1 MAKASEATGNVA
13 DSLTR
18 HSPLEGF
25 AEQFARLPE
34 SAAVREEPFVAM
46 VDLWVDPSGPGAAAA
61 ARALGVDAL
70 PTTASTTA
78 ISGDVTVIW
87 FGPDEWLVTST
98 SAAPEELEAQ
108 LREAVVEH
116 GGAAVDVSAQRT
128 TLRLRGEHARDVLAK
143 GCSIDLHPS
152 VFGPGAAVQTMLG
165 QAAVVLMALGDD
177 GTDYRVLVRSS
188 FARYLAEWLVDG
200 AEEFGVDWPH

>member
-1 MAKASEATGNVA
+1 MA

-18 HSPLEGF
+18 RSPLEGF
-25 AEQFARLPE
+25 ASRFAQLPD
-34 SAAVREEPFVAM
+34 SAGVQEEPFVAM
-46 VDLWVDPSGPGAAAA
+46 VDLWVDPAGPGAAAA
-61 ARALGVDAL
+61 AAVLGVDAL

-78 ISGDVTVIW
+78 TAPDVTVIW

-98 SAAPEELEAQ
+98 ALEPEELESR
-108 LREAVVEH
+108 LRDAVVEH

-128 TLRLRGEHARDVLAK
+128 TVRLRGEHARHVLAK
-143 GCSIDLHPS
+143 GCSVDLHPT

-165 QAAVVLMALGDD
+165 QAAVVLMPLSDNGS
-177 GTDYRVLVRSS
+177 DYRILVRSS

-200 AEEFGVDWPH
+200 AEEFGVDW

>member
-1 MAKASEATGNVA
+1 MA

-18 HSPLEGF
+18 RSPLEGF
-25 AEQFARLPE
+25 ASRFAQLPD
-34 SAAVREEPFVAM
+34 SAGVQEEPFVAM
-46 VDLWVDPSGPGAAAA
+46 VDLWVDPAGPGAAAA
-61 ARALGVDAL
+61 AAVLGVDAL

-78 ISGDVTVIW
+78 TAPDTTVIW

-98 SAAPEELEAQ
+98 ALAPEELESR
-108 LREAVVEH
+108 LRDAVVEH

-128 TLRLRGEHARDVLAK
+128 TVRLRGEHARDVLAK
-143 GCSIDLHPS
+143 GCSIDLHPK

-165 QAAVVLMALGDD
+165 QAAVVLMPLSDD
-177 GTDYRVLVRSS
+177 GSDYRILVRSS

-200 AEEFGVDWPH
+200 AEEFGVDW